1 MHLLSAL
8 PSLPRPA
15 WLHLLVL
22 SRKSRGGGGDVLA
35 HSRHLAS
42 RRPGLLA
49 PHWPDWLPQL
59 PPGLHL
65 ASLLHLL
72 QLAQVPLKVQD
83 QEGTR

>member
-1 MHLLSAL
+1 M
-8 PSLPRPA
+8 P
-15 WLHLLVL
+15 
-22 SRKSRGGGGDVLA
+22 A

-59 PPGLHL
+59 PLGLYL